1 MNKNPAL
8 PGFGRSQGA
17 AGFFILGKFY
27 RNYGVFFVW
36 RLGRCVGEIS
46 RKGAKAQSFIFLLL
60 FSVFLFANCQSENPQ
75 VSSGL
80 QTREVTDDL
89 GRTVALTASVERAVS
104 LAPNLT
110 EIVFAVGAG
119 DKLVGVTS
127 FCNYPPEAR
136 KITKIGDTM
145 NPNLEAIIAQKP
157 QVVFVSTD
165 SQIENFTRRMQEQNI
180 AVFVT
185 DAKNLE
191 GVLRNIEQ
199 IGDVLGKKEQA
210 ENLTVGLQK
219 RIAAVES
226 KVKGAEPVKVFVQIS
241 NSPIYTIGKDSF
253 ITDLVR
259 RAGGVSLTENIPTAY
274 PNLSKETAL
283 AFEPEAIILSESP
296 DNQEPNEAFKNSPA
310 VKNGRIYKIS
320 ADLLSRPSP
329 RIVDALEEM
338 ARALN
343 PENFE

>member
-1 MNKNPAL
+1 MKP
-8 PGFGRSQGA
+8 RA
-17 AGFFILGKFY
+17 AGFFILGSFNRKYGNSFFY
-27 RNYGVFFVW
+27 FLANFARAVF
-36 RLGRCVGEIS
+36 
-46 RKGAKAQSFIFLLL
+46 RKGAKGRSFILLLLLYAFLLI
-60 FSVFLFANCQSENPQ
+60 SCRNENSQ
-75 VSSGL
+75 VSADL
-80 QTREVTDDL
+80 QSREVTDDL
-89 GRTVALTASVERAVS
+89 GRTVAIPASVERAVS

-110 EIVFAVGAG
+110 EIIFAVGGG

-145 NPNLEAIIAQKP
+145 NPSLETIIAQRP

-165 SQIENFTRRMQEQNI
+165 SQIENFTRRMQEQGI

-185 DAKNLE
+185 DTKSLD
-191 GVLRNIEQ
+191 GILRNIEQ
-199 IGDVLGKKEQA
+199 IGGVLGKKEEAGKLNA
-210 ENLTVGLQK
+210 ELRK

-241 NSPIYTIGKDSF
+241 KSPIYTIGKDSF

-259 RAGGVSLTENIPTAY
+259 RAGGFSLTENIPMAY

-283 AFEPEAIILSESP
+283 AFEPEAIVLSESP
-296 DNQEPNEAFKNSPA
+296 DNQEPNEAFENSPA
-310 VKNGRIYKIS
+310 VMRGRVYKIS

-338 ARALN
+338 ARALH
-343 PENFE
+343 PE

>member
-1 MNKNPAL
+1 
-8 PGFGRSQGA
+8 
-17 AGFFILGKFY
+17 
-27 RNYGVFFVW
+27 
-36 RLGRCVGEIS
+36 
-46 RKGAKAQSFIFLLL
+46 
-60 FSVFLFANCQSENPQ
+60 
-75 VSSGL
+75 
-80 QTREVTDDL
+80 
-89 GRTVALTASVERAVS
+89 
-104 LAPNLT
+104 
-110 EIVFAVGAG
+110 GAG
-119 DKLVGVTS
+119 GKLVGVTS
-127 FCNYPPEAR
+127 FCNYPAAAR
-136 KITKIGDTM
+136 EITKIGDTM

-191 GVLRNIEQ
+191 GVLQNIKQ
-199 IGDVLGKKEQA
+199 IGDVLGTTEQA
-210 ENLTVGLQK
+210 EKLIADLQE
-219 RIAAVES
+219 RIGEIES
-226 KVKGAEPVKVFVQIS
+226 KVKDKKPPKVFVQIS

-253 ITDLVR
+253 ITDLVH

-310 VKNGRIYKIS
+310 VKNKRVYKIN

-338 ARALN
+338 ARALHA
-343 PENFE
+343 ESFE